1 MLRYALC
8 QWFRT
13 GGVGQLGEVFE
24 GAREGGVLCIGRP
37 RSPLRGACPEAW
49 RAVGEGVCSLQAGGV
64 VAVGAVRS

>member
-1 MLRYALC
+1 MHCVSGFGLEGWASWVRCLR
-8 QWFRT
+8 
-13 GGVGQLGEVFE
+13 GPG
-24 GAREGGVLCIGRP
+24 EGGVLCIGRP